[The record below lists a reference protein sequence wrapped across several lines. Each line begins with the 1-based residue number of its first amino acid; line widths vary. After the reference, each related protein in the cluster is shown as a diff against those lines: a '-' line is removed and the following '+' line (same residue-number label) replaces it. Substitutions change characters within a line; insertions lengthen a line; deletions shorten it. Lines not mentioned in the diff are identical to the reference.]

1 MKLFSHKKAKKAKV
15 VSARKARPAKEAT
28 EMAVPAKKAKVVSAM
43 VVSAKVVS
51 AKKARPA
58 KEAAEKSVSAKV
70 VTAKKARPAEEA
82 TEKAS
87 ELVVELPPE
96 AAVVGGDLADPVCA
110 LATVTLETGELSPV
124 FPPTA
129 VMLRR
134 LPTRSSLS
142 GRSKFSKQVSTD
154 ILATLLQPTL
164 S

>member
-1 MKLFSHKKAKKAKV
+1 MKLFSLKKAKKAKV
-15 VSARKARPAKEAT
+15 VSVRKTRPAKVAAE
-28 EMAVPAKKAKVVSAM
+28 KA
-43 VVSAKVVS
+43 VS

-58 KEAAEKSVSAKV
+58 KEAAEKSVSPKA
-70 VTAKKARPAEEA
+70 AKKARPAEEA

-96 AAVVGGDLADPVCA
+96 AAEDGADLADPVSA
-110 LATVTLETGELSPV
+110 LATVTLETGELSPM

-142 GRSKFSKQVSTD
+142 GRSKFSKQVCTD
-154 ILATLLQPTL
+154 ILSHYFNQPFPRLLVFSLHL
-164 S
+164 SIAPPM